1 MCLHAFDVICMTNA
15 VHMFFLLNNNN
26 ISNKFRFNNNYDNE
40 KKKANYISLFMRG
53 LLDKLMS
60 TEKLVWFDDRTINK
74 Y

>member
-1 MCLHAFDVICMTNA
+1 MA
-15 VHMFFLLNNNN
+15 
-26 ISNKFRFNNNYDNE
+26 
-40 KKKANYISLFMRG
+40 ISLFMRG